1 LRKFTLRLIAGI
13 VMGVIIGILINQAG
27 GDQHPAFE
35 WVSLLADMFVRLLR
49 MIIVPLVIA
58 SIVLAVA
65 ELDGQHLRRL
75 GFRTMAYYLLTTLF
89 AAALG
94 LTIVNLIDP
103 GVGALLKPAETP
115 EAILK
120 EQPPTFMNLL
130 RNLIPTNPFDA
141 IARTDMLQIIVFSLI
156 FGIALNLLGERG
168 GTVRR
173 FLQEILNLTMVVV
186 HWVLALLPLGVAF
199 LLARAL
205 GQAGWEVISPLLR
218 YMGAVLIGLSVHGL
232 IVLPLLGWFLG
243 RCSPVRFFKGMS
255 RAMLTAFSTSSSS
268 ATLPIT
274 MECVENELQVPPRV
288 SRFMLPVGATVNM
301 DGTALYEA
309 VAALFIAQVYG
320 IELAF
325 SQQVIV
331 LLTAS
336 LAAIGAA
343 GIPSAGLFTM
353 VIVLQSVGLPV
364 EGIGLILA
372 VDRFLDMFRTMVN
385 VEGDAIGTV
394 IMARWE
400 DGRWENG
407 VEGSDRAGL
416 SEPSEQSE
424 TQGEEG

>member
-1 LRKFTLRLIAGI
+1 
-13 VMGVIIGILINQAG
+13 
-27 GDQHPAFE
+27 
-35 WVSLLADMFVRLLR
+35 
-49 MIIVPLVIA
+49 
-58 SIVLAVA
+58 
-65 ELDGQHLRRL
+65 
-75 GFRTMAYYLLTTLF
+75 
-89 AAALG
+89 
-94 LTIVNLIDP
+94 VNLIDP
-103 GVGALLKPAETP
+103 GVGAVLQPAETP
-115 EAILK
+115 EVILK
-120 EQPPTFMNLL
+120 EQPPTFINLL

-141 IARTDMLQIIVFSLI
+141 IARTDMLQIIMFSLI
-156 FGIALNLLGERG
+156 FGIALNLLGQRG
-168 GTVRR
+168 ASLRR
-173 FLQEILNLTMVVV
+173 FLQEVLDVTMVVV
-186 HWVLALLPLGVAF
+186 HWILALLPLGVAF

-205 GQAGWEVISPLLR
+205 GLAGWDVISPLLR
-218 YMGAVLIGLSVHGL
+218 YMGAVLAGLLIHGL
-232 IVLPLLGWFLG
+232 IVLPLILWVLG

-255 RAMLTAFSTSSSS
+255 KAMLTAFSTSSSS
-268 ATLPIT
+268 ATLPVT
-274 MECVENELQVPPRV
+274 MECVENELNVPPRV

-331 LLTAS
+331 LFTAS

-385 VEGDAIGTV
+385 VEGDAAGAV

-400 DGRWENG
+400 KEDET
-407 VEGSDRAGL
+407 
-416 SEPSEQSE
+416 E
-424 TQGEEG
+424 TQNPHDKP

>member
-1 LRKFTLRLIAGI
+1 MDLYSAPVVHRQGGKLLKKFTLRLIAGI
-13 VMGVIIGILINQAG
+13 LAGVVIGLLINRAG
-27 GDQHPAFE
+27 GDQHPSFE
-35 WVSLLADMFVRLLR
+35 WVSLCADIFVRLLR
-49 MIIVPLVIA
+49 MIIVPLVIT

-75 GFRTMAYYLLTTLF
+75 GFRTMAYYLLTTFF

-94 LTIVNLIDP
+94 LVIVNLLDP
-103 GVGALLKPAETP
+103 GIGAVLKPAETP

-120 EQPPTFMNLL
+120 EQPPTFIHLL
-130 RNLIPTNPFDA
+130 RNLIPINPFDA
-141 IARTDMLQIIVFSLI
+141 IARTDMLQIIMFSLI
-156 FGIALNLLGERG
+156 FGIALNILGQRG
-168 GTVRR
+168 ATVRQ
-173 FLQEILNLTMVVV
+173 FLQEVLNLTMVVV
-186 HWVLALLPLGVAF
+186 HWILALLPLGVAF

-205 GQAGWEVISPLLR
+205 GLAGWDVISPLLR
-218 YMGAVLIGLSVHGL
+218 YMGAVLAGLFIHGL
-232 IVLPLLGWFLG
+232 IVLPLLLWLLG
-243 RCSPVRFFKGMS
+243 RCSPARFFKGMS
-255 RAMLTAFSTSSSS
+255 KAMLTAFSTSSSS
-268 ATLPIT
+268 ATLPVT
-274 MECVENELQVPPRV
+274 MECVEDELNVPPRI

-320 IELAF
+320 VELAF

-331 LLTAS
+331 LFTAS

-394 IMARWE
+394 IIARWE
-400 DGRWENG
+400 
-407 VEGSDRAGL
+407 
-416 SEPSEQSE
+416 
-424 TQGEEG
+424 TEEEKG

>member
-1 LRKFTLRLIAGI
+1 MRKFTLRLIAGI
-13 VMGVIIGILINQAG
+13 LAGVVIGILINQAG
-27 GDQHPAFE
+27 GDKHPSFE
-35 WVSLLADMFVRLLR
+35 WVSLCADIFVRLLR
-49 MIIVPLVIA
+49 MIIVPLVIT

-75 GFRTMAYYLLTTLF
+75 GSRTIAYYLLTTLL

-94 LTIVNLIDP
+94 LTVVNLIDP
-103 GVGALLKPAETP
+103 GVGAVLQPAETP
-115 EAILK
+115 EVILK
-120 EQPPTFMNLL
+120 EQPPTFINLL

-141 IARTDMLQIIVFSLI
+141 IARTDMLQIIMFSLI
-156 FGIALNLLGERG
+156 FGIALNLLGQRG
-168 GTVRR
+168 ASLRR
-173 FLQEILNLTMVVV
+173 FLQEVLDVTMVVV
-186 HWVLALLPLGVAF
+186 HWILALLPLGVAF

-205 GQAGWEVISPLLR
+205 GLAGWDVISPLLR
-218 YMGAVLIGLSVHGL
+218 YMGAVLAGLLIHGL
-232 IVLPLLGWFLG
+232 IVLPLILWVLG

-255 RAMLTAFSTSSSS
+255 KAMLTAFSTSSSS
-268 ATLPIT
+268 ATLPVT
-274 MECVENELQVPPRV
+274 MECVENELNVPPRV

-331 LLTAS
+331 LFTAS

-385 VEGDAIGTV
+385 VEGDAAGAV

-400 DGRWENG
+400 KEDET
-407 VEGSDRAGL
+407 
-416 SEPSEQSE
+416 E
-424 TQGEEG
+424 TQNPHDKP

>member
-1 LRKFTLRLIAGI
+1 MRKLTLRLIAGI
-13 VMGVIIGILINQAG
+13 LAGVVIGILINQAG
-27 GDQHPAFE
+27 GDKHPSFE
-35 WVSLLADMFVRLLR
+35 WVSLCADIFVRLLR
-49 MIIVPLVIA
+49 MIIVPLVIT

-75 GFRTMAYYLLTTLF
+75 GFRTMAYYLLTTLL

-94 LTIVNLIDP
+94 LTVVNLIDP
-103 GVGALLKPAETP
+103 GVGAVLQPAETP
-115 EAILK
+115 EVILK
-120 EQPPTFMNLL
+120 EQPPTFINLL

-141 IARTDMLQIIVFSLI
+141 IARTDMLQIIMFSLI
-156 FGIALNLLGERG
+156 FGIALNLLGQRG
-168 GTVRR
+168 ASLRR
-173 FLQEILNLTMVVV
+173 FLQEVLDVTMVVV
-186 HWVLALLPLGVAF
+186 HWILALLPLGVAF

-205 GQAGWEVISPLLR
+205 GLAGWDVISPLLR
-218 YMGAVLIGLSVHGL
+218 YMGAVLAGLLIHGL
-232 IVLPLLGWFLG
+232 IVLPLILWVLG

-255 RAMLTAFSTSSSS
+255 KAMLTAFSTSSSS
-268 ATLPIT
+268 ATLPVT
-274 MECVENELQVPPRV
+274 MECVENELNVPPRV
-288 SRFMLPVGATVNM
+288 SRFMLPVGATINM

-331 LLTAS
+331 LFTAS

-385 VEGDAIGTV
+385 VEGDAAGAV

-400 DGRWENG
+400 KEDET
-407 VEGSDRAGL
+407 
-416 SEPSEQSE
+416 E
-424 TQGEEG
+424 TQKSLDKP

>member
-1 LRKFTLRLIAGI
+1 MRKFTLRLIAGI
-13 VMGVIIGILINQAG
+13 LAGVVIGILINQAG
-27 GDQHPAFE
+27 GDKHPSFE
-35 WVSLLADMFVRLLR
+35 WVSLCADIFVRLLR
-49 MIIVPLVIA
+49 MIIVPLVIT

-75 GFRTMAYYLLTTLF
+75 GFRTMAYYLLTTLL
-89 AAALG
+89 AAGLG
-94 LTIVNLIDP
+94 LTVVNLIDP
-103 GVGALLKPAETP
+103 GVGAVLQPAETP
-115 EAILK
+115 EVILK
-120 EQPPTFMNLL
+120 EQPPTFINLL

-141 IARTDMLQIIVFSLI
+141 IARTDMLQIIMFSLI
-156 FGIALNLLGERG
+156 FGIALNLLGQRG
-168 GTVRR
+168 ASLRR
-173 FLQEILNLTMVVV
+173 FLQEVLDVTMVVV
-186 HWVLALLPLGVAF
+186 HWILALLPLGVAF

-205 GQAGWEVISPLLR
+205 GLAGWDVISPLLR
-218 YMGAVLIGLSVHGL
+218 YMGAVLAGLLIHGL
-232 IVLPLLGWFLG
+232 IVLPLILWLLG
-243 RCSPVRFFKGMS
+243 RCSPARFFKGMS
-255 RAMLTAFSTSSSS
+255 KAMLTAFSTSSSS
-268 ATLPIT
+268 ATLPVT
-274 MECVENELQVPPRV
+274 MECVENELNVPPRV

-331 LLTAS
+331 LFTAS

-385 VEGDAIGTV
+385 VEGDAAGAV

-400 DGRWENG
+400 KEDEI
-407 VEGSDRAGL
+407 
-416 SEPSEQSE
+416 E
-424 TQGEEG
+424 TQKSLDKP

>member
-1 LRKFTLRLIAGI
+1 MRKFTLRLIAGI
-13 VMGVIIGILINQAG
+13 LAGVVIGILINQAG
-27 GDQHPAFE
+27 GDKHPSFE
-35 WVSLLADMFVRLLR
+35 WVSLCADIFVRLLR
-49 MIIVPLVIA
+49 MIIVPLVIT

-75 GFRTMAYYLLTTLF
+75 GFRTIAYYLLTTLL

-94 LTIVNLIDP
+94 LTVVNLIDP
-103 GVGALLKPAETP
+103 GVGAVLQPAETP
-115 EAILK
+115 EVILK
-120 EQPPTFMNLL
+120 EQPPTFINLL

-141 IARTDMLQIIVFSLI
+141 IARTDMLQIIMFSLI
-156 FGIALNLLGERG
+156 FGIALNLLGQRG
-168 GTVRR
+168 ASLRR
-173 FLQEILNLTMVVV
+173 FLQEVLDVTMVVV
-186 HWVLALLPLGVAF
+186 HWILALLPLGVAF

-205 GQAGWEVISPLLR
+205 GLAGWDVISPLLR
-218 YMGAVLIGLSVHGL
+218 YMGAVLAGLLIHGL
-232 IVLPLLGWFLG
+232 IVLPLILWVLG

-255 RAMLTAFSTSSSS
+255 KAMLTAFSTSSSS
-268 ATLPIT
+268 ATLPVT
-274 MECVENELQVPPRV
+274 MECVENELNVPPRV

-331 LLTAS
+331 LFTAS

-385 VEGDAIGTV
+385 VEGDAAGAV

-400 DGRWENG
+400 TEEETEITQN
-407 VEGSDRAGL
+407 
-416 SEPSEQSE
+416 PS
-424 TQGEEG
+424 

>member
-1 LRKFTLRLIAGI
+1 MRKFTLRLIAGI
-13 VMGVIIGILINQAG
+13 LAGVVIGILINQAG
-27 GDQHPAFE
+27 GDKHPSFE
-35 WVSLLADMFVRLLR
+35 WVSLCADIFVRLLR
-49 MIIVPLVIA
+49 MIIVPLVIT

-75 GFRTMAYYLLTTLF
+75 GFRTMAYYLLTTLL
-89 AAALG
+89 AAGLG
-94 LTIVNLIDP
+94 LTVVNLIDP
-103 GVGALLKPAETP
+103 GVGAVLQPAETP
-115 EAILK
+115 EVILK
-120 EQPPTFMNLL
+120 EQPPTFINLL

-141 IARTDMLQIIVFSLI
+141 IARTDMLQIIMFSLI
-156 FGIALNLLGERG
+156 FGIALNLLGQRG
-168 GTVRR
+168 ASLRR
-173 FLQEILNLTMVVV
+173 FLQEVLDVTMVVV
-186 HWVLALLPLGVAF
+186 HWILALLPLGVAF

-205 GQAGWEVISPLLR
+205 GLAGWDVISPLLR
-218 YMGAVLIGLSVHGL
+218 YMGAVLAGLLIHGL
-232 IVLPLLGWFLG
+232 IVLPLILWVLG
-243 RCSPVRFFKGMS
+243 RCSPARFFKGMS
-255 RAMLTAFSTSSSS
+255 KAMLTAFSTSSSS
-268 ATLPIT
+268 ATLPVT
-274 MECVENELQVPPRV
+274 MECVENELNVPPRV

-331 LLTAS
+331 LFTAS

-385 VEGDAIGTV
+385 VEGDAAGAV

-400 DGRWENG
+400 KEDEI
-407 VEGSDRAGL
+407 
-416 SEPSEQSE
+416 E
-424 TQGEEG
+424 TQKSLDKP